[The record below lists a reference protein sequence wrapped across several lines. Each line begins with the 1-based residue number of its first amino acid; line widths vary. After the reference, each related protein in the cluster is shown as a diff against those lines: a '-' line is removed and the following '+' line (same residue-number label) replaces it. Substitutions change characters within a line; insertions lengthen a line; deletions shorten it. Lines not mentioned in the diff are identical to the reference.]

1 MMTVLATALLSAAN
15 AVAQEYTLREIYQK
29 ALNTSEKMEIAR
41 ENVYV
46 AQMSKDKALSLLIP
60 RLTAYGTYNR
70 FTEDKY
76 NTANIMIQPEDSAAW
91 GVRADQTFSL
101 SARELDALRIAGQSI
116 SRVNMIWIGPNRIF
130 FWRSPPLFMT
140 YSKPKKLWILRW
152 PIWKDSPNITIWSKR
167 G

>member
-1 MMTVLATALLSAAN
+1 MMKKSLLCMMTVLATALLSAAN

-91 GVRADQTFSL
+91 GGARRSDFLVERPRAGCFKNSGPVHFQ
-101 SARELDALRIAGQSI
+101 ERI
-116 SRVNMIWIGPNRIF
+116 
-130 FWRSPPLFMT
+130 
-140 YSKPKKLWILRW
+140 
-152 PIWKDSPNITIWSKR
+152 
-167 G
+167 